1 MHTRMCVKYIYFLP
15 FWAGVL
21 LQGRF
26 RNILLNF
33 LTGKSGHLKRK
44 LFKINT
50 LQYST
55 VLTFFYFYFS
65 FQKSAPVEVCENK
78 WNILVYVTI

>member
-1 MHTRMCVKYIYFLP
+1 MRMSVKYIYFLP
-15 FWAGVL
+15 SLSGVL

-33 LTGKSGHLKRK
+33 LTGKSV
-44 LFKINT
+44 LFFLTIKNK
-50 LQYST
+50 LQYFT
-55 VLTFFYFYFS
+55 VLTFFLSIFF

-78 WNILVYVTI
+78 